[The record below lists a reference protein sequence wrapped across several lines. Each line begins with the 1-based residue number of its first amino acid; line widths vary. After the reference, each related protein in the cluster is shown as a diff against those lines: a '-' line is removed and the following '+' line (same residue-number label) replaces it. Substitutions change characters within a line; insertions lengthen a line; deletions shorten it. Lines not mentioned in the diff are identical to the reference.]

1 MSISQALEGIAIELA
16 GVAIEA
22 GADLAKALIAG
33 KSEQEIIDVA
43 LAKHRAY
50 RAVEAIADAR
60 VKAKFPDYQP

>member
-50 RAVEAIADAR
+50 RAAEAFANAR
-60 VKAKFPDYQP
+60 AREKFPGFVP